1 MAERPILSVTKLN
14 EYVSGM
20 LGRDPVLR
28 NLRVQGEI
36 SDFKRHFSGHLYF
49 SLKDEEALV
58 RCVMFKQRASLL
70 EFQPQNGGQVV
81 VEGYATLYAK
91 GGQFQLYVQDMQE
104 MGEGELYRRFQLLK
118 TRLEAKGYFSSEHKR
133 PIPFLP
139 SCVGVITSETGA
151 VLHDI
156 LNVTKRRFPNMRL
169 SCCFAKVQ
177 GAGAAEEI
185 ADAIRFMN
193 DNSRADVL
201 ILARGGGSMEDL
213 WPFNEMAV
221 AQAIYESRIPVVSA
235 VGHETD
241 FTIADFVADLR
252 APTPSAAAERCV
264 PVYDDLCVMAS
275 DRGNRLS
282 YALGYGVE
290 KRRSALTARQTHPAF
305 TGVVH
310 RLNGLR
316 QGLDQASV
324 DMLRAASSASK
335 ARRVQLEHLRTR
347 LMSADP
353 KALMERGY
361 VFLTDEAGAPLGRAG
376 QLEKDMDVR
385 LHFADGDA
393 SARIGEVHRT
403 TGGRHGTEDDI

>member
-14 EYVSGM
+14 EYVSNM
-20 LGRDPVLR
+20 LGRDPMLR

-36 SDFKRHFSGHLYF
+36 SDFKRHYSGHLYF
-49 SLKDEEALV
+49 SLKDEDALV
-58 RCVMFKQRASLL
+58 HCVMFRQRASLL

-91 GGQFQLYVQDMQE
+91 GGQFQLYVQDMRE

-118 TRLEAKGYFSSEHKR
+118 TRLEAKGYFANERKR

-139 SCVGVITSETGA
+139 ACVGVITSETGA

-156 LNVTKRRFPNMRL
+156 LNVTRRRFPNMRL
-169 SCCFAKVQ
+169 ACCFAKVQ

-193 DNSRADVL
+193 DNSSADVL

-221 AQAIYESRIPVVSA
+221 AQAIYESRIPIVSA

-241 FTIADFVADLR
+241 FTISDFVADLR

-264 PVYDDLCVMAS
+264 PVYDDLCAMAS

-282 YALGYGVE
+282 HALRYGVE
-290 KRRSALTARQTHPAF
+290 KRRGALIAKQASPAF
-305 TGVVH
+305 SGVVH

-316 QGLDQASV
+316 QGLDQAST
-324 DMLRAASSASK
+324 DMLRAAYSILQ
-335 ARRVQLEHLRTR
+335 ARRAQAEQQRTR
-347 LMSADP
+347 LISADP

-361 VFLTDEAGAPLGRAG
+361 VFLTDESGAPVSRAA
-376 QLEKDMDVR
+376 QLKKDMRVR
-385 LHFADGDA
+385 LHLADGNAAAQID
-393 SARIGEVHRT
+393 EVHRT
-403 TGGRHGTEDDI
+403 TGG